1 MYVKQATLVHHVNTK
16 RQIIF
21 NQALKMMMIHPD
33 QSLMLVEGMSN
44 KLIIDKH
51 TPYGYKLASA
61 LVVAINI

>member
-1 MYVKQATLVHHVNTK
+1 
-16 RQIIF
+16 
-21 NQALKMMMIHPD
+21 MMMIHPD

-61 LVVAINI
+61 LVVAINIWIWRKTAETGSLKHETFSTVLLAR